1 MTARDT
7 HLTQRGA
14 AVQQLLD
21 TVENLGPATQ
31 EDDGLMSKHDK
42 TRLDDGVA
50 DTPLTNLEI
59 LAIINS

>member
-1 MTARDT
+1 MSARDT
-7 HLTQRGA
+7 HLTQSGA
-14 AVQQLLD
+14 TVQQLLD
-21 TVENLGPATQ
+21 TVENLATATQ